1 MNITEID
8 SSMMDSKK
16 GDLLFE
22 LFPTLTIVSSYKK
35 EYSKEFEW
43 IRKQEYVKNKSNKI
57 SKDKCILDNPELANI
72 RAFIDEKI
80 NDYMNNIL
88 ETDDR
93 LVITQSW
100 LNKSDTE
107 ESHHEHSHH
116 NTVLSG
122 VWYPYVDENMP
133 PINFFTRNGSQ
144 FLFPARQYGPFNA
157 QAFTPP
163 IQSGDL
169 IIFPGTL
176 LHSVAPNKS
185 DNSRYSLGFNTWP
198 KGSFGNKKTLT
209 HVDR

>member
-1 MNITEID
+1 MNNTDID
-8 SSMMDSKK
+8 SFRMDSKK

-22 LFPTLTIVSSYKK
+22 LFATPMIVSSYKK

-43 IRKQEYVKNKSNKI
+43 IKKQEYEKNKSNKI
-57 SKDKCILDNPELANI
+57 SKDRCILDNPELANI

-80 NDYMNNIL
+80 NEYMNNIL

-100 LNKSDTE
+100 LNKSDTDE
-107 ESHHEHSHH
+107 DHHEHSHP

-122 VWYPYVDENMP
+122 VWYPYMDENIP
-133 PINFFTRNGSQ
+133 PINFFNRNGNQ
-144 FLFPARQYGPFNA
+144 FLFPTRQYGPLNSA
-157 QAFTPP
+157 AFTPP

-176 LHSVAPNKS
+176 LHSVGTNKS

-198 KGSFGNKKTLT
+198 KGSFGNVQSLT
-209 HVDR
+209 YVDR